1 MPAKPNLPPEPDSA
15 PVVISEEYKDLLG
28 ELDRPKQA
36 WRPSPGDAIAGRVV
50 AMMTAQSEYGAYPL
64 FTLDPGPD
72 GPLVDVHCFHQWLK
86 SDVLRLEVHEGDLMG
101 IKFLDRNG
109 PRESARYRTSVRHT
123 GTGKAYAL
131 DRPASFSLP
140 LQESLLEEPF

>member
-1 MPAKPNLPPEPDSA
+1 MPTKPNPPPEPDSA
-15 PVVISEEYKDLLG
+15 PIVISAEYKDMLG

-36 WRPSPGDAIAGRVV
+36 WRPNPGDAIAGRVV

-72 GPLVDVHCFHQWLK
+72 SPLVDVHCFHQWLK
-86 SDVLRLEVHEGDLMG
+86 SDVLRLQVHEGDTVG

-123 GTGKAYAL
+123 GQGEAYVLGANAAAV
-131 DRPASFSLP
+131 PP
-140 LQESLLEEPF
+140 QQESLPEEPF